1 MSFLERQLEDPV
13 RFRRLKTAFYVALAA
28 IAILEFALPLLLHA
42 EEGEFWFEKVPAWE
56 SIYGLISCVVI
67 IVGSKLI
74 GKLWLMKREDY
85 YDR

>member
-1 MSFLERQLEDPV
+1 
-13 RFRRLKTAFYVALAA
+13 
-28 IAILEFALPLLLHA
+28 
-42 EEGEFWFEKVPAWE
+42 
-56 SIYGLISCVVI
+56 LISCIVI